1 MPADTSFFAGWPAWL
16 PTLLAIAG
24 MAVVT
29 LVTRGFFLF
38 TERAPR
44 IPPALHR
51 ALQVAPLA
59 AMVALAV
66 PGIVMTD
73 GHLVDTWRDA
83 RLYAAAA
90 TTITYVIRPGML
102 APLVVGMAVYLPL
115 HTLLGW

>member
-1 MPADTSFFAGWPAWL
+1 MTPASSFFAGWPDWVL
-16 PTLLAIAG
+16 PALAIAG

-29 LVTRGFFLF
+29 VLTRAFFLF
-38 TERAPR
+38 SERAPR

-51 ALQVAPLA
+51 SLQVAPLA

-66 PGIVMTD
+66 PAIVMTD
-73 GHLVDTWRDA
+73 GQLFATWRDA
-83 RLYAAAA
+83 RLFAAAAA
-90 TTITYVIRPGML
+90 TVTYVVRPGML